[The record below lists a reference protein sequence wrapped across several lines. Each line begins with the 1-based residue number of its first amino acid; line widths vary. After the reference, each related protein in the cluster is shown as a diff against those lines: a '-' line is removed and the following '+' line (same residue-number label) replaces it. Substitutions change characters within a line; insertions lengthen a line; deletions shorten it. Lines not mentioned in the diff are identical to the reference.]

1 MDPGVAL
8 LALPDARLLVDG
20 QLLPGAFFPL
30 PLPSQALPEKLRL
43 RLALDRAGGRAADG
57 VVAALRLGD
66 LASAWRL
73 AMQARDEVGGLA
85 PAGSALAAWAATER
99 HRLGLATTAGAE
111 VLVAA
116 DPAMAERLIG
126 EARQA
131 FVDSESL
138 FAGLGWPPWYGPVV
152 LAVEGF
158 DLPEPGAAAG
168 TGRATSH
175 PDRPAL
181 PILRLP
187 PPASFSRGDLDRW
200 HGAAAAA
207 LVTATLAQ
215 TPAPAAGW
223 PRWLVDGLHAV
234 ADARGRGVG
243 PSPRDALERR
253 QAAGAAGLTKL
264 LTAAGDADPL
274 LAAAVCT
281 ALCQPTTRRGLGR
294 VLVLIRHGADGADA
308 LRIGAGL
315 SIDRLLT
322 ER

>member
-1 MDPGVAL
+1 MDPSVAL

-20 QLLPGAFFPL
+20 RLLPGAYFPL

-57 VVAALRLGD
+57 VVAALRLGE
-66 LASAWRL
+66 LAAAWRL
-73 AMQARDEVGGLA
+73 AMVARDEVGGLA
-85 PAGSALAAWAATER
+85 PAGSALATWAATER

-116 DPAMAERLIG
+116 GPDATERLIG
-126 EARQA
+126 EAHQA
-131 FVDSESL
+131 FGDNETL
-138 FAGLGWPPWYGPVV
+138 FSGLGWPPWYGPVV
-152 LAVEGF
+152 LAVDGY
-158 DLPEPGAAAG
+158 DLPDAGAAPGSG
-168 TGRATSH
+168 TSTAH
-175 PDRPAL
+175 LDRPAL

-187 PPASFSRGDLDRW
+187 PPPSYARADLDRW

-207 LVTATLAQ
+207 LVAATLAQ
-215 TPAPAAGW
+215 TPAPVSGW
-223 PRWLVDGLHAV
+223 PRWLADGLQAV
-234 ADARGRGVG
+234 ADARGRGLG

-253 QAAGAAGLTKL
+253 QAAGAAGLARL
-264 LTAAGDADPL
+264 FSAAGPPDPL

-281 ALCQPTTRRGLGR
+281 ALCQPTPRRGLGR
-294 VLVLIRHGADGADA
+294 VLTLIRHGAAGADA

-315 SIDRLLT
+315 NIERLLT